1 MEDNLQDEKT
11 IGNFN
16 EKKIYQKFLI
26 FFYFKKNLQTFCA
39 PKNRILVVRSMVFEI
54 ISWTIKG

>member
-54 ISWTIKG
+54 IS